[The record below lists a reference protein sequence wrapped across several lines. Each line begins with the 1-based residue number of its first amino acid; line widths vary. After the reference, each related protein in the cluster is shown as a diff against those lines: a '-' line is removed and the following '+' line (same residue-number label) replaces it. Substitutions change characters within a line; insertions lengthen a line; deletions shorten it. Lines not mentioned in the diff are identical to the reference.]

1 MNIIEKKMQSKVLI
15 VEDEKKLALLLH
27 DYLKKSDYIVDIVS
41 DGNEV
46 IDTLNSFKPSIILL
60 DIMLPNVDGISL
72 CKQIRQTTH
81 FKHIPIIMTTAKVE
95 EIDRLLGLEI
105 GADDYICK
113 PYSPREVVARVK
125 AQLRRQ
131 HYLAEPDSMG
141 LTLDQEKMSAT
152 LNGSKLNLTAVEFT
166 LLSIMAGSP
175 GRIYSRTQLMNEMYS
190 DYRVVSERTIDSH
203 IKKLRKK
210 ISDANDSVEIIH
222 SVYGV
227 GYKVEYFES

>member
-1 MNIIEKKMQSKVLI
+1 MGNKVLI
-15 VEDEKKLALLLH
+15 VEDENKLALLLN
-27 DYLKKSDYIVDIVS
+27 DYLKQSGYLVNIID
-41 DGNEV
+41 DGEKV
-46 IDTLNSFKPSIILL
+46 IDALKNFKPSIILL

-72 CKQIRQTTH
+72 CKQIRQTAH

-125 AQLRRQ
+125 AQLRRLD
-131 HYLAEPDSMG
+131 YLTEPDSMG
-141 LTLDQEKMSAT
+141 LTLDQEKMTAI

-166 LLSIMAGSP
+166 LLSIMASSP

-210 ISDANDSVEIIH
+210 IADANDAIEMIH
-222 SVYGV
+222 SVYGA
-227 GYKVEYFES
+227 GYKVEYLESE